1 MRQAPSRTYKAP
13 SSKMPSWRGTDVTN
27 KPTWRPPHW
36 SNYETHLDEA
46 AFRLSQWEAALDA
59 PDFILDEAAELEEQL
74 AAHIDGLVL
83 GGQPVA
89 RQLLE
94 PSLAS
99 EEPEHI
105 TVAALSLL
113 KGAAPPVPQRCS
125 VRLSRPNRPRSPP
138 SSAHWDSPPFQHFF
152 RAFPPCC
159 RRMTHSRNCRR
170 LCSIHSASTE
180 SPPSSSVCPGSRIPC
195 HK

>member
-1 MRQAPSRTYKAP
+1 ML
-13 SSKMPSWRGTDVTN
+13 
-27 KPTWRPPHW
+27 TWRPPHW

-59 PDFILDEAAELEEQL
+59 PDFILEEAAELEEQL

-89 RQLLE
+89 IQLLE
-94 PSLAS
+94 PSLAAA
-99 EEPEHI
+99 EPEHI

-113 KGAAPPVPQRCS
+113 KGAAPSGTTAVLSALESAEPPALAALQRA
-125 VRLSRPNRPRSPP
+125 LGL
-138 SSAHWDSPPFQHFF
+138 APFQHFF

-159 RRMTHSRNCRR
+159 RRMTRSRNCRR

-180 SPPSSSVCPGSRIPC
+180 SPHTNSACPGSRIPC